1 MDKAES
7 LIPTERIAGRILM
20 IRGEKVMLDEDLAVL
35 YGLETK
41 NLNKAVTR
49 NPRRFPEDF
58 MFRLTRKEWDA
69 LRFHFG
75 TSSQSHGG
83 RRYLPRVFSEQGV
96 AMLSS
101 VLRSDRA
108 ADVNVA
114 IMCTFVR
121 LRKVLA
127 TNEQLARK
135 GRSARPAD
143 RRAFRTGQ
151 DTPGTYRSTPQESD
165 RVSIRRRQLTLPRAC
180 AFAPIQNLETSLSSG
195 NKGRERV
202 MFALQHSSAPSL

>member
-1 MDKAES
+1 MRDKVRTMDKAES

-135 GRSARPAD
+135 VAQHD
-143 RRAFRTGQ
+143 RRIGVLFEQVR
-151 DTPGTYRSTPQESD
+151 
-165 RVSIRRRQLTLPRAC
+165 TLPGPTDPPRKN
-180 AFAPIQNLETSLSSG
+180 PIGFQSDAG
-195 NKGRERV
+195 N
-202 MFALQHSSAPSL
+202 